1 MSQSILTIFF
11 VLCSLLLTIFI
22 YGLKQ
27 SKNGNTNRETPW
39 LFWMG
44 AFVWADAVVL
54 GIFWL
59 IVLLVAIVFLNDWL
73 LFLLIYSVFWMVRA
87 FGEIIYW
94 LNEQFASKHR
104 NPPEKFWIYKIFPNE
119 SVWFVLQVYWQCI
132 LVGAIITSIYLFSL
146 WLPTAK

>member
-1 MSQSILTIFF
+1 MSQPQFTISFVFF
-11 VLCSLLLTIFI
+11 LLLFAIIFL
-22 YGLKQ
+22 GLKH

-59 IVLLVAIVFLNDWL
+59 MTLLVAIVFLNDWL
-73 LFLLIYSVFWMVRA
+73 LFWLIYSIFWMVRA

-104 NPPEKFWIYKIFPNE
+104 NPPKKFWIYKIFPNE
-119 SVWFVLQVYWQCI
+119 SVWFVLQVYWQCL
-132 LVGAIITSIYLFSL
+132 LVLSIVSSVYLFAL
-146 WLPTAK
+146 WLPLVK

>member
-1 MSQSILTIFF
+1 MQPIFLL
-11 VLCSLLLTIFI
+11 VLMLMLVGIISC
-22 YGLKQ
+22 GLMH
-27 SKNGNTNRETPW
+27 SKNGSTNRETPW
-39 LFWMG
+39 LFLMG

-59 IVLLVAIVFLNDWL
+59 IVLLVAVLFLNNWL
-73 LFLLIYSVFWMVRA
+73 LFWLIYSVFWLVRA

-94 LNEQFASKHR
+94 LNEQFASEHR

-119 SVWFVLQVYWQCI
+119 SVWFVLQVYWQCV

-146 WLPTAK
+146 WLPTVE